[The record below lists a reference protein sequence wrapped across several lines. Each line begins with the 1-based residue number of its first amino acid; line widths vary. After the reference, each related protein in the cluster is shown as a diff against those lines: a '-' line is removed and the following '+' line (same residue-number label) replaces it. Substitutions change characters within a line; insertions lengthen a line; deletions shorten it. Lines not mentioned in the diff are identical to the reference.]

1 MSIADRTYEI
11 NWLGRSLANYKQM
24 QAKVAE
30 SKGVLDALMNAKT
43 LTQARKIVYGTKKG
57 NTR

>member
-11 NWLGRSLANYKQM
+11 NWLGRSLSNYKQM

-30 SKGVLDALMNAKT
+30 SKGVLDALMSAKT
-43 LTQARKIVYGTKKG
+43 LTQARKVVYGTKKG